1 MARTSAATAA
11 AAPIPIGGDT
21 FTVALKATE
30 AAWVKARARQLGMK
44 PGDLTRSVV
53 ASARGRSDEGRD
65 RRGHRCED
73 RRRARG
79 GRGVIRRAGT
89 K

>member
-1 MARTSAATAA
+1 MAKTSAATA

-44 PGDLTRSVV
+44 PGDLIRSLV
-53 ASARGRSDEGRD
+53 ASARAADPTKGGTVAVVGAKTDAE
-65 RRGHRCED
+65 
-73 RRRARG
+73 RAADG
-79 GRGVIRRAGT
+79 E
-89 K
+89 